1 MIRATCIRDF
11 RDEARRR
18 IPRAIFDYADGG
30 AYAELTLA
38 ANRQDLDALR
48 LRQRVMVDASKRAM
62 ATTIVGQA
70 SALPLAIAPTGL
82 TGLFHPNGE
91 IHGARAAAA
100 AGIPFCLS
108 TMSICSIEDVRGAV
122 EKPFWFQLY
131 VMRDRGFTRSLIER
145 AQAADCPALVVT
157 LDLQVQG
164 QRHRDLK
171 SGLAI
176 PPRLTLKNALDIA
189 TKPAWATG
197 VLFGKRRTFGN
208 LTARPGG
215 TSGLSTLSQWIAGQF
230 DPAMTWVDIEEIR
243 KAWPGKLILK
253 GVLDVEDARIAAAT
267 GADAIVVSN
276 HGGRQLDSASSTI
289 SVLGEIAQAVGDKV
303 EVLFDGGVQ
312 SGQDVLKA
320 LALGAR
326 ACLIGKAFLYALAAR
341 GEAGVREAIEIIRRE
356 LSVSMALTGVSD
368 VADVDRR
375 VLRDPGY
382 RP

>member
-1 MIRATCIRDF
+1 MTPATSISDLRDQ
-11 RDEARRR
+11 ARRR

-30 AYAELTLA
+30 AYGELTLA
-38 ANRQDLDALR
+38 ANRRDLDAIR
-48 LRQRVMVDASKRAM
+48 LRQRVMIDASKREMGA
-62 ATTIVGQA
+62 TIVGQT
-70 SALPLAIAPTGL
+70 STLPLAIAPTGL
-82 TGLFHPNGE
+82 TGLFHANGE
-91 IHGARAAAA
+91 IHGARAAEAF
-100 AGIPFCLS
+100 GVPFCLS
-108 TMSICSIEDVRGAV
+108 TMSICAIEDVRDATQ
-122 EKPFWFQLY
+122 KPFWFQLY

-145 AQAADCPALVVT
+145 ARAAECAALMVT

-164 QRHRDLK
+164 QRHRDIK
-171 SGLAI
+171 NGLSI
-176 PPRLTLKNALDIA
+176 PPRLTLKNALDIGA
-189 TKPAWATG
+189 KPAWAAG

-208 LTARPGG
+208 LQNRPGG

-230 DPAMTWVDIEEIR
+230 DPAMTWKDIENIR
-243 KAWPGKLILK
+243 QIWPGKLILK

-276 HGGRQLDSASSTI
+276 HGGRQLDSASSSI
-289 SVLGEIAQAVGDKV
+289 SVLGEIAEAVGDRT

-341 GEAGVREAIEIIRRE
+341 GEAGVTEALNIIRRE

-368 VADVDRR
+368 VAQVDRR
-375 VLRDPGY
+375 VLRDGG
-382 RP
+382 

>member
-1 MIRATCIRDF
+1 MTPATSISDLRDQ
-11 RDEARRR
+11 ARRR

-38 ANRQDLDALR
+38 ANRRDLDAIR
-48 LRQRVMVDASKRAM
+48 LRQRVMIDASKRAL
-62 ATTIVGQA
+62 ATSIVGQ
-70 SALPLAIAPTGL
+70 SSTLPLAIAPTGL
-82 TGLFHPNGE
+82 TGLFHANGE
-91 IHGARAAAA
+91 IHGARAAEAF
-100 AGIPFCLS
+100 GIPFCLS
-108 TMSICSIEDVRGAV
+108 TMSICSIEDVRGATQT
-122 EKPFWFQLY
+122 PFWFQLY

-145 AQAADCPALVVT
+145 ARAAECAALVVT

-164 QRHRDLK
+164 QRHRDIK
-171 SGLAI
+171 NGLSI
-176 PPRLTLKNALDIA
+176 PPRLTLKNAFDIA
-189 TKPAWATG
+189 TKPAWAVG

-208 LTARPGG
+208 LQDRPGG
-215 TSGLSTLSQWIAGQF
+215 TSGLSTLSHWIAGQF
-230 DPAMTWVDIEEIR
+230 DAAMTWKDIDEIR
-243 KAWPGKLILK
+243 QIWPGKLILK

-276 HGGRQLDSASSTI
+276 HGGRQLDSASSSI
-289 SVLGEIAQAVGDKV
+289 SVLGEIAEAVGDKT

-341 GEAGVREAIEIIRRE
+341 GEPGVTEALNIIRRE

-368 VADVDRR
+368 VAQVDRR
-375 VLRDPGY
+375 VLRDG
-382 RP
+382 R